1 MATDKIEK
9 LIDDGI
15 VDELVQRVKTG
26 KEAEVYVVRKG
37 TEYLAAKVYK
47 ERTERNFKNNVGYR
61 EGRAVRNTRD
71 MRAIA
76 KRTKYGTERAESD
89 WMQTEHDACVE
100 LAVAGVRVPRAE
112 LFYEGVFLMELV
124 LDQQGSPAP
133 RLIELAFTEEEALAL
148 HADLTDQI
156 IRMLLTDRIHGDLS
170 AYNILMA
177 WNGAT
182 IIDFPQVVSAAHNS
196 QAEMFLTRDVRN
208 VTEFL
213 ARFAPSLKA
222 RSNDGRRIWR
232 AFERRELQ
240 VGFIPADHPELDV
253 QANGRSAGPQASP
266 FGQGR
271 REVAFERPPR
281 PEGNRPPRSD
291 GPRPPRPEGH
301 RPPRSDAHSAPRE
314 GNRPPRDGNR
324 PPRPQGNR
332 PPRDLEA
339 RPPRQAPADRD
350 VTNHPP
356 PSGGRHVARAHA
368 APRQA
373 KPHDAGAPR
382 QAAPGG
388 GSPGTAAAP
397 SRNRSRHRHQQRR
410 SGPRSNE
417 PSGQ

>member
-26 KEAEVYVVRKG
+26 KEAEVYVVRRG

-89 WMQTEHDACVE
+89 WMHTEHDACVE
-100 LAVAGVRVPRAE
+100 LAAAGVRVPRAD

-124 LDQQGSPAP
+124 LDADGSPAP

-240 VGFIPADHPELDV
+240 VGFIPADHPELDA
-253 QANGRSAGPQASP
+253 QANGRGQGAQALS

-271 REVAFERPPR
+271 REIAFDRPARPPR
-281 PEGNRPPRSD
+281 PEGPRPPRAD
-291 GPRPPRPEGH
+291 GPRPPRDGNRPPRPEGH
-301 RPPRSDAHSAPRE
+301 RPPRPP
-314 GNRPPRDGNR
+314 GNRS
-324 PPRPQGNR
+324 PRPQSAT
-332 PPRDLEA
+332 EA
-339 RPPRQAPADRD
+339 RPTRNGPSDRD
-350 VTNHPP
+350 SGHPAP
-356 PSGGRHVARAHA
+356 PAGGRHVARPHA

-373 KPHDAGAPR
+373 KPQEAGASRP
-382 QAAPGG
+382 AAPGG
-388 GSPGTAAAP
+388 SPP
-397 SRNRSRHRHQQRR
+397 SRPRSRHRHQQRR
-410 SGPRSNE
+410 SGSRNE
-417 PSGQ
+417 STEQ